1 MDNKNNG
8 LVSNSIVA
16 LIIALGLIASS
27 AIVSNSLIEIK
38 GAKNSIIV
46 TGSAKQQITS
56 DMIVW
61 SGYFSV
67 KSPVLVDAY
76 KHLESDRSIVKSYLL
91 EKGVPEDQ
99 IVFSAISTYTTN
111 KTLPS
116 GQWTNEID
124 YYNLSQTV
132 TISSKDIEKVTAISR
147 QITELINEGIEFQS
161 NPPQYLYTQIADLKV
176 TMLAE
181 ATKDAAKRAEMI
193 AENAN
198 SRIGSLRYADM
209 GVIQIT
215 PLYSTEI
222 SDIGMNDTSSIEKEI
237 TAVVHCEFEVKQ
249 S

>member
-1 MDNKNNG
+1 MDYNKSNLISNG
-8 LVSNSIVA
+8 TVA
-16 LIIALGLIASS
+16 IIIALGLIASS

-38 GAKNSIIV
+38 GAKNSIVV

-67 KSPVLVDAY
+67 KSPNLVDAY
-76 KHLESDRSIVKSYLL
+76 KQLESDKNIVHQYLIK
-91 EKGVPEDQ
+91 KGVPEDQ
-99 IVFSAISTYTTN
+99 IVFSSISTFTTN
-111 KTLPS
+111 KTLPN

-132 TISSKDIEKVTAISR
+132 TINSKDIEKITDISR
-147 QITELINEGIEFQS
+147 QITELINDGVEFQS

-181 ATKDAAKRAEMI
+181 ATKDASKRAEMI

-198 SRIGSLRYADM
+198 SKTGSLRYADM

-222 SDIGMNDTSSIEKEI
+222 SDMGMNDTSSIEKEI